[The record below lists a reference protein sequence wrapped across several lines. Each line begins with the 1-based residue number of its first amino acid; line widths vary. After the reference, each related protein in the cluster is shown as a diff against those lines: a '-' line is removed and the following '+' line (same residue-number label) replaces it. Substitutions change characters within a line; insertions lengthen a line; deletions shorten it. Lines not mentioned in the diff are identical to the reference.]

1 MSDRTQERD
10 LPGAIVCG
18 LMMLLGAG
26 AVYYSFSFSD
36 LGAVFPRTVGAF
48 LIGLSALYVE
58 LVFLGRT
65 RRAAAPA
72 GSNARRAGV
81 AAVMLGWAFALPA
94 LGFLASSALAMALL
108 MGLAQHGRWTPRAA
122 LVVGASATAVLVGL
136 YLLFKVALQVP
147 LP

>member
-1 MSDRTQERD
+1 MSEHDPQRD
-10 LPGAIVCG
+10 VPGAIVCG
-18 LMMLLGAG
+18 LMMALGA
-26 AVYYSFSFSD
+26 AAIYYSFSFSD
-36 LGAVFPRTVGAF
+36 LGAVFPRTVGAL

-58 LVFLGRT
+58 MVFMGGT

-81 AAVMLGWAFALPA
+81 AAVMLGWAFVLPA

-108 MGLAQHGRWTPRAA
+108 MGLAQHGRWTPRTA
-122 LVVGASATAVLVGL
+122 LGVGASATAVLVGL